1 MVHCYELPKLNS
13 SQKKNKI
20 KIMLN
25 FNCLTQSKRP
35 YHRGSFIYYVRKILR
50 KTKISYPLIR
60 TRVRKVIFFRKFCER
75 NK

>member
-25 FNCLTQSKRP
+25 TQNTTGD
-35 YHRGSFIYYVRKILR
+35 HSFITFAKFSEKLR
-50 KTKISYPLIR
+50 FLIP
-60 TRVRKVIFFRKFCER
+60 
-75 NK
+75 